1 MSNIA
6 WSIVIAL
13 LCILFYGVVP
23 ALIVW
28 GWVRWARRKQP
39 RELFAVLSLV
49 AFVLATA
56 SAVLAT
62 SSVLYAR
69 AIGGFPFYDPRLMRI
84 FRWGFLLSLGALGFA
99 IGGVWRP
106 SALRWHALVCAIG
119 TAFFWV
125 ATAEGE

>member
-6 WSIVIAL
+6 STIVIAL